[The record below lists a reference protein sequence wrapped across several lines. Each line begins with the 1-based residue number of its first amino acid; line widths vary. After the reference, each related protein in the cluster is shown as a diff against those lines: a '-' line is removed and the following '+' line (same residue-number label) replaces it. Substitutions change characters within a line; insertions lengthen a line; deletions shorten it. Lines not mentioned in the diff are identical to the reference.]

1 MNPLRGLLPRR
12 RLPRL
17 SQFPAQGQPRFAS
30 DLISEDHK
38 HLPML
43 RVLLP
48 VGTENDDLAR
58 WSAFVPLE
66 NAPAALEWW
75 QVVERAREDQ
85 PHITEFFP
93 ATGELDAETHAA
105 LVDALG
111 PMELSSL
118 RWTGYGQDIRTRK
131 LVGVFDTEYS
141 PSAIRVANLEV
152 ERRIPE
158 FAWDRRGRVAW
169 GARLYG
175 DSFVV
180 AATPEIV
187 RKLHSDPRIDT
198 ISIRRDVDVM
208 PRSAGD

>member
-1 MNPLRGLLPRR
+1 MNPLRGLFPTRQLPQV
-12 RLPRL
+12 
-17 SQFPAQGQPRFAS
+17 SQFPARGEPRFAS

-93 ATGELDAETHAA
+93 ATGELDGETHAA
-105 LVDALG
+105 LVDALS
-111 PMELSSL
+111 PVELSSL
-118 RWTGYGQDIRTRK
+118 RWTGYGEEIRARHR
-131 LVGVFDTEYS
+131 VRVFDTEYCVS
-141 PSAIRVANLEV
+141 TVRVADLEV

-158 FAWDRRGRVAW
+158 FAWDPRGDVAW

-187 RKLHSDPRIDT
+187 RKLHSDSRVDT
-198 ISIRRDVDVM
+198 IPVRRGVDIM